1 LSGRILLE
9 FNYHGMDLKGGNM
22 ARMTKVKKANLD
34 ELRQLYLELDEI
46 IKGYGKKEGHS
57 GKVLK
62 DLEGLKEQY
71 SQEIL
76 MVVVNQ

>member
-1 LSGRILLE
+1 
-9 FNYHGMDLKGGNM
+9 M
-22 ARMTKVKKANLD
+22 KKANLD